1 MESIKV
7 QAPEL
12 VTITSRE
19 YEELLR
25 YKMVFTTGTSL
36 VKRQGSAY
44 QKYKEMEDFLNY
56 IKERV
61 PVDYE
66 FYRKNYL
73 EKRKL
78 MTYGEDI

>member
-1 MESIKV
+1 MESINV
-7 QAPEL
+7 QVPDL

-44 QKYKEMEDFLNY
+44 QKYKEMEEFLNY
-56 IKERV
+56 IKERS
-61 PVDYE
+61 PSDYE

-73 EKRKL
+73 EKRRL
-78 MTYGEDI
+78 MTYGEDV